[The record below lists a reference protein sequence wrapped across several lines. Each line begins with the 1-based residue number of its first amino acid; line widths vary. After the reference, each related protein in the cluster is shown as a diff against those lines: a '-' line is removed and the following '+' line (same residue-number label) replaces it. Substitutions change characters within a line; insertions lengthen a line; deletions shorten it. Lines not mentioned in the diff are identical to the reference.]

1 MIIVWL
7 GFFVS
12 LIALLIIS
20 RRSLAIA
27 MFAGALLPGVFTLAP
42 NDVASNFLLGFTD
55 PATVLLAITV
65 GIIPIIGG
73 SLKASGQ
80 MDILVNNVRIGK
92 KAFLAVSPALI
103 GMLPMPGGALLSCPL
118 VEKGGK
124 DVARPNIAGLNVWF
138 RHVLYLV
145 YPLAPSLIVSA
156 KKTAGLDVYA
166 VIPYLTG
173 ALGLSLLLGYFFF
186 LRKVPGKIEY
196 EGRFSI
202 RSLTPPLT
210 VIFMAPLLD
219 YLLKD
224 FFSLEEVATFI
235 GVTVS
240 LTLALTIGRFSWKGL
255 TNIVKAAKPWSFAFM
270 IIGIEVFLNIF
281 KASGIPGLIA
291 GIDINAQ
298 ILCVIFGFLLGF
310 GTGRIVTPAGIVIP
324 IFLSKFGPMSPVIFA
339 ITYFSIFLGY
349 ILTPVHPCVSL
360 TIEFFKIDLKDFLKT
375 IIPPATIALITIFDL
390 MILIG
395 V

>member
-1 MIIVWL
+1 MTIIWL

-20 RRSLAIA
+20 RRNLAVA
-27 MFAGALLPGVFTLAP
+27 MFTGAVLLGVFTLAP
-42 NDVASNFLLGFTD
+42 NDVVSIFRSSFTD
-55 PATVLLAITV
+55 PATILLAITV

-124 DVARPNIAGLNVWF
+124 DVARPTIAGLNVWF

-186 LRKVPGKIEY
+186 LRKVPGKIKY
-196 EGRFSI
+196 EGKFSI
-202 RSLTPPLT
+202 RRLTPPLT
-210 VIFMAPLLD
+210 VIFVAPFLD
-219 YLLKD
+219 YFLKD

-240 LTLALTIGRFSWKGL
+240 LTLAFIIGRFSWKGL
-255 TNIVKAAKPWSFAFM
+255 TNIIKTAKPWSFAFM

-281 KASGIPGLIA
+281 RASGIPELIA

-339 ITYFSIFLGY
+339 ITYFSIVLGY
-349 ILTPVHPCVSL
+349 VLTPVHPCVSL
-360 TIEFFKIDLKDFLKT
+360 TIEFFKTDLKDFLKAT
-375 IIPPATIALITIFDL
+375 MPPATIALIIIFVL
-390 MILIG
+390 MTLIG

>member
-1 MIIVWL
+1 
-7 GFFVS
+7 
-12 LIALLIIS
+12 
-20 RRSLAIA
+20 
-27 MFAGALLPGVFTLAP
+27 
-42 NDVASNFLLGFTD
+42 
-55 PATVLLAITV
+55 
-65 GIIPIIGG
+65 
-73 SLKASGQ
+73 
-80 MDILVNNVRIGK
+80 
-92 KAFLAVSPALI
+92 
-103 GMLPMPGGALLSCPL
+103 
-118 VEKGGK
+118 
-124 DVARPNIAGLNVWF
+124 
-138 RHVLYLV
+138 
-145 YPLAPSLIVSA
+145 
-156 KKTAGLDVYA
+156 

-196 EGRFSI
+196 EGKFSI
-202 RSLTPPLT
+202 RSLAPPLT
-210 VIFMAPLLD
+210 VIFVAPLLD
-219 YLLKD
+219 YFLKD
-224 FFSLEEVATFI
+224 FFSLAEVATFI

-255 TNIVKAAKPWSFAFM
+255 TKIVKTAKPWSFAFM
-270 IIGIEVFLNIF
+270 IIGIDVFLNIF
-281 KASGIPGLIA
+281 RASGVPELIA

-349 ILTPVHPCVSL
+349 VLTPVHPCVSL
-360 TIEFFKIDLKDFLKT
+360 TIEFFKTDLKDFLKAT
-375 IIPPATIALITIFDL
+375 IPPATIALLIIFVL